1 MDYMEN
7 QETVWVVSYGST
19 SLDNRSEVICHN
31 EASVESACNS
41 IDDRLNPETI
51 YVFTRPHTS
60 DTNGYFWKG
69 GHILVNG
76 K

>member
-1 MDYMEN
+1 MDKSKKH
-7 QETVWVVSYGST
+7 WVVSYGT
-19 SLDNRSEVICHN
+19 ESLDNREEILCAEESEVEGC
-31 EASVESACNS
+31 CNI
-41 IDDRLNPETI
+41 IDDRLNPKTI

-60 DTNGYFWKG
+60 DTEGYFWKG

>member
-1 MDYMEN
+1 MEN
-7 QETVWVVSYGST
+7 QETVWVVSYGTT
-19 SLDNRSEVICHN
+19 SLDNRSEVICYN

-51 YVFTRPHTS
+51 YVFTRLHTS
-60 DTNGYFWKG
+60 KTNGYFWKG

>member
-1 MDYMEN
+1 MDKN
-7 QETVWVVSYGST
+7 QKHLVVSYGT
-19 SLDNRSEVICHN
+19 ESLDNREEILCAEEKEVEGC
-31 EASVESACNS
+31 CNLV
-41 IDDRLNPETI
+41 DQRYNPETI

-60 DTNGYFWKG
+60 EVDGYFWKG

>member
-1 MDYMEN
+1 MEN
-7 QETVWVVSYGST
+7 QETVWVVSYGTT
-19 SLDNRSEVICHN
+19 SLDNRSEVICYN

-60 DTNGYFWKG
+60 KTNGYFWKG
-69 GHILVNG
+69 GHILVIG

>member
-1 MDYMEN
+1 MEN
-7 QETVWVVSYGST
+7 QETVWVVSYGTT
-19 SLDNRSEVICHN
+19 SLDN
-31 EASVESACNS
+31 

-60 DTNGYFWKG
+60 KTNGYFWKG

>member
-1 MDYMEN
+1 MEN
-7 QETVWVVSYGST
+7 QETVWVVSYGTT
-19 SLDNRSEVICHN
+19 SLDNRS

-60 DTNGYFWKG
+60 KTNGYFWKG